1 MTSLSDVRA
10 RSHWSF
16 SSLNQLLNICS
27 LQYFFEKIEKL
38 PRPFTPVSLVF
49 GSAYHRVM
57 EHIAMH
63 RMEGRLPAAK
73 DVRDLF
79 HTVWDRQQAEGPPME
94 QSVESPEQ
102 LAEQGA
108 GLAEA
113 YLNQIDPWEC
123 VVDFNQAFAVPVGTS
138 ERPLIG
144 EIDCITADSTGEITM
159 IDWKT
164 SARRWPK
171 DQADKSLQPTVY
183 LYGAEQFR
191 AGAGCARFRFDV
203 AVKNK
208 TPVVERNHTTRSPDD
223 FLRLERM
230 VETADRIVAQEIF
243 YPSEQSFACGSCA
256 FQEPC
261 KAWHRQAARS
271 TVWMAA

>member
-1 MTSLSDVRA
+1 MNLSNLRDRP
-10 RSHWSF
+10 HWSY

-27 LQYFFEKIEKL
+27 LQWAFEKIEKL
-38 PRPFTPVSLVF
+38 PKPFTPVSLAF
-49 GSAYHRVM
+49 GCAYHRVM
-57 EHIAMH
+57 EFIAAH
-63 RMEGRLPAAK
+63 RMDGRLPPVQ

-79 HTVWDRQQAEGPPME
+79 HTVWKRGQTEGPPLEKTEETSE
-94 QSVESPEQ
+94 QW
-102 LAEQGA
+102 AEQGA

-113 YLNQIDPWEC
+113 YLRQIDPAERM
-123 VVDFNQAFAVPVGTS
+123 VDYNKAFAVPVGVS
-138 ERPLIG
+138 DKPLIG
-144 EIDCITADSTGEITM
+144 EIDCIVETAGETVLV
-159 IDWKT
+159 DWKT
-164 SARRWPK
+164 SARRWPA

-208 TPVVERNHTTRSPDD
+208 TPVVERNHTTRSPED

-230 VETADRIVAQEIF
+230 VETADRIVAHELF
-243 YPSEQSFACGSCA
+243 YPSEQSFACGGCA

-261 KAWHRQAARS
+261 KAWHRQAAS
-271 TVWMAA
+271 TTVSMAE